1 MDSKASFIYV
11 CIYVLISYCYSP
23 GWEASR
29 MQLLSTEH
37 FPSRPNRNL
46 PKNTTRGMPEQAR
59 NFDIW
64 DSTVTILK
72 YPLGQ
77 GIRPEKAMDRD
88 AYIIIDCT
96 ILF

>member
-1 MDSKASFIYV
+1 
-11 CIYVLISYCYSP
+11 
-23 GWEASR
+23 

-64 DSTVTILK
+64 DSTVTILN

-77 GIRPEKAMDRD
+77 GIRSEKTMDTGTPISLLTVHSCSKVLNSWKFNR
-88 AYIIIDCT
+88 T
-96 ILF
+96 ITQRIANMVKKSS